1 MMAEKSVFEQEL
13 LLLRIERRRLLA
25 QKPLMA
31 GLTDKVRQ
39 KAAGL
44 ADSISR
50 AFTEGLAYF
59 LDEDGTALIEKA
71 LPVEKLLEEYRQKE
85 AAICERPS
93 FAALAALDRTAFHS
107 RAGNLT
113 ATALEGAGL
122 GLLGIGLPDIPLFL
136 GVLLKTVRE
145 TALRYGYRCDGP
157 WEQSYLLRVVC
168 GSLTAGEAGKK
179 FWDEADRMA
188 AGLDQRSGDP
198 VVADLEE
205 MTAETAKQLS
215 AALLA
220 AKFVQGI
227 AVIGAAGGAFNVMV
241 LRRAEKGAALMYK
254 ARRLEKLRWE
264 LA

>member
-1 MMAEKSVFEQEL
+1 MAKTSVFEQEL
-13 LLLRIERRRLLA
+13 LLLRIERKRLLA

-31 GLTDKVRQ
+31 GLTDKVQQ

-44 ADSISR
+44 ADSINR
-50 AFTEGLAYF
+50 AFSEGLAYF
-59 LDEDGTALIEKA
+59 LDEDGTALIEKT
-71 LPVEKLLEEYRQKE
+71 LPVDKLLEEYQQKE
-85 AAICERPS
+85 ATIRERPS
-93 FAALAALDRTAFHS
+93 FASLAALDRTAFHS

-113 ATALEGAGL
+113 ATAFEGAGL

-145 TALRYGYRCDGP
+145 TALRYGYRCEGP
-157 WEQSYLLRVVC
+157 WEQSYLLRVIC
-168 GSLTAGEAGKK
+168 GSLTAGETGKK

-188 AGLDQRSGDP
+188 AGLDHLSGDP

-215 AALLA
+215 ASLLA

-227 AVIGAAGGAFNVMV
+227 AIVGAAGGAFNLMV
-241 LRRAEKGAALMYK
+241 LRRVEKGTALMVK
-254 ARRLEKLRWE
+254 ARRLRKLQDE